1 MFFRFFCRFEEL
13 FFLLSTTFICF
24 LFFFVWLQRVRSLED
39 LLGAVHFHLVAWYLW
54 NLFACGGRSG
64 NVWESASRKNRVA
77 RWKVSRWGFRPPS
90 PGLHLIVE
98 EGRCVEYQ
106 LSLAPFFSLFL
117 FVYSGRGRQPTYMKR
132 RREDRGFPDIKVSRR
147 SKKAT
152 SGSNRCFGHSV
163 DSASPCLLSCWQKQG
178 FRPVLP
184 TIGFE
189 PMTLAVWKRYSNRWV
204 K

>member
-1 MFFRFFCRFEEL
+1 MK
-13 FFLLSTTFICF
+13 I
-24 LFFFVWLQRVRSLED
+24 
-39 LLGAVHFHLVAWYLW
+39 GAVHFLSLGRLVSH

-64 NVWESASRKNRVA
+64 EVWESASRKNRVA
-77 RWKVSRWGFRPPS
+77 RRVPVGVSGPL
-90 PGLHLIVE
+90 GLHLIVE
-98 EGRCVEYQ
+98 EGRWVST
-106 LSLAPFFSLFL
+106 LSLSRAFLQLVPVRLFGTGQAAHIHEERGGFF
-117 FVYSGRGRQPTYMKR
+117 
-132 RREDRGFPDIKVSRR
+132 DIKVVRR

-152 SGSNRCFGHSV
+152 NGSNRCFGHSV
-163 DSASPCLLSCWQKQG
+163 TSVAASPCLLSCWQKQG